1 MLGLELNGA
10 LKNATTIIYR
20 QCIFCSSSSWKSG
33 STTNAPTQM
42 TLRWSCSHVLVYS
55 LTLHKIEANVMKGG
69 TITYLL
75 REIRDKLVSWV
86 TLSDK

>member
-55 LTLHKIEANVMKGG
+55 LTLYQPLFFDILKKTKGPKNS
-69 TITYLL
+69 
-75 REIRDKLVSWV
+75 KLNKK
-86 TLSDK
+86 TQ